1 MLNSEEECDD
11 YFGTQKFLNESDFSE
26 KELDAKKDN
35 ESFNDSYLIPKEI
48 TDNQN
53 IDYPNIANIEAI
65 FNNSEVEQMEE
76 ISMSDFMNKKR
87 RKKKK
92 IFYTKKEIE
101 ITETVDIDEKYIYKK
116 SKYVNRWI
124 TAIIQSYMKN
134 FNEKIKEKT
143 SIQNLHTPSYE
154 KFSEVLY
161 YKKNREKFLK
171 KSMKDILKEKIIKKR
186 KDSSKTK
193 DNSYIIE
200 QIEKSR
206 ELELK
211 NLLSM
216 NFENVIEEFYKSF
229 DCKMFKF
236 NKEIVAYERE
246 FMKRSKKKNCKSLFE
261 KNGLITLL
269 KNKTKRNDE
278 IQEELDDK

>member
-11 YFGTQKFLNESDFSE
+11 CFGTQKFLNESDFSE
-26 KELDAKKDN
+26 KELDVKKDN
-35 ESFNDSYLIPKEI
+35 ESFNDSYLVPKEI

-92 IFYTKKEIE
+92 IFYTKKEI
-101 ITETVDIDEKYIYKK
+101 DEKYIYKK

-124 TAIIQSYMKN
+124 TAIIQSYMKKL
-134 FNEKIKEKT
+134 NEKINEKN
-143 SIQNLHTPSYE
+143 SLQKLHTPSYE

-200 QIEKSR
+200 QIEKINDF
-206 ELELK
+206 ELLA
-211 NLLSM
+211 LLNM
-216 NFENVIEEFYKSF
+216 NFENVIEEFYKSI

-236 NKEIVAYERE
+236 NKEIVTYERE

-278 IQEELDDK
+278 EQEELDDK

>member
-26 KELDAKKDN
+26 KELDVKKDN
-35 ESFNDSYLIPKEI
+35 ESFNDSYLVPKEI

-76 ISMSDFMNKKR
+76 ISMSDFMNKKK

-92 IFYTKKEIE
+92 IFYTKKE
-101 ITETVDIDEKYIYKK
+101 IDEKYIYKK

-124 TAIIQSYMKN
+124 TAIIQSYMKKL
-134 FNEKIKEKT
+134 NEKINEKN
-143 SIQNLHTPSYE
+143 SLQKLHTPSYE

-171 KSMKDILKEKIIKKR
+171 KSMKDILEEKIIKKR

-200 QIEKSR
+200 QIEKINDF
-206 ELELK
+206 ELLA
-211 NLLSM
+211 LLNM
-216 NFENVIEEFYKSF
+216 NFENVIEEFYKSI

-236 NKEIVAYERE
+236 NKEIVTYERE
-246 FMKRSKKKNCKSLFE
+246 FMKRNKKKNRKSLFE

-269 KNKTKRNDE
+269 KNKTKRNDDE
-278 IQEELDDK
+278 EQEELDDK

>member
-26 KELDAKKDN
+26 KELDVKKDN
-35 ESFNDSYLIPKEI
+35 ESFNDSYLVPKEI

-92 IFYTKKEIE
+92 IFYTKKEI
-101 ITETVDIDEKYIYKK
+101 DEKYIYKK

-124 TAIIQSYMKN
+124 TAIIQSYMKKL
-134 FNEKIKEKT
+134 NEKINEKN
-143 SIQNLHTPSYE
+143 SLQKLHTPSYE

-171 KSMKDILKEKIIKKR
+171 KSMKDILEEKIIKKR

-200 QIEKSR
+200 QIEKINDF
-206 ELELK
+206 ELLA
-211 NLLSM
+211 LLNM
-216 NFENVIEEFYKSF
+216 NFENVIEEFYKSI

-236 NKEIVAYERE
+236 NKEIVTYERE
-246 FMKRSKKKNCKSLFE
+246 FMKRNKKKNRKSLFE

-269 KNKTKRNDE
+269 KNKTKRNDDE
-278 IQEELDDK
+278 EQEELDDK

>member
-1 MLNSEEECDD
+1 MLNSEEERDV

-26 KELDAKKDN
+26 KELDVKKDN
-35 ESFNDSYLIPKEI
+35 ESFNDSYLVPKEI

-92 IFYTKKEIE
+92 IFYTKKEI
-101 ITETVDIDEKYIYKK
+101 DEKYIYKK

-124 TAIIQSYMKN
+124 TAIIQSYMKKL
-134 FNEKIKEKT
+134 NEKINEKN
-143 SIQNLHTPSYE
+143 SLQKLHTPSYE

-171 KSMKDILKEKIIKKR
+171 KSMKDILEEKIIKKR

-200 QIEKSR
+200 QIEKINDF
-206 ELELK
+206 ELLA
-211 NLLSM
+211 LLNM
-216 NFENVIEEFYKSF
+216 NFENVIEEFYKSI

-236 NKEIVAYERE
+236 NKEIVTYERE
-246 FMKRSKKKNCKSLFE
+246 FMKRSKKKNRKSLFE

-278 IQEELDDK
+278 EQEELDDK

>member
-26 KELDAKKDN
+26 KELDVKKDN
-35 ESFNDSYLIPKEI
+35 ESFNDSYLVPKEI

-65 FNNSEVEQMEE
+65 FNKNEVEQMEE
-76 ISMSDFMNKKR
+76 ISMPDFMNKKK

-92 IFYTKKEIE
+92 IFYTKKE
-101 ITETVDIDEKYIYKK
+101 IDEKYIYKK

-124 TAIIQSYMKN
+124 TAIIQSYMKKL
-134 FNEKIKEKT
+134 NEKINEKN
-143 SIQNLHTPSYE
+143 SLQKLHTPSYE

-171 KSMKDILKEKIIKKR
+171 KSMKDILEEKIIKKR

-200 QIEKSR
+200 QIEKINDF
-206 ELELK
+206 ELLA
-211 NLLSM
+211 LLNM
-216 NFENVIEEFYKSF
+216 NFENVIEEFYKSI

-236 NKEIVAYERE
+236 NKEIVTYERE
-246 FMKRSKKKNCKSLFE
+246 FMKRSKKKNRKSLFE

-278 IQEELDDK
+278 EQEELDDK

>member
-11 YFGTQKFLNESDFSE
+11 CFGTQKFLNESDFSE
-26 KELDAKKDN
+26 KELDVKKDN
-35 ESFNDSYLIPKEI
+35 ESFNDSYLVPKEI

-92 IFYTKKEIE
+92 IFYTKKEI
-101 ITETVDIDEKYIYKK
+101 DEKYIYKK

-124 TAIIQSYMKN
+124 TAIIQSYMKKL
-134 FNEKIKEKT
+134 NEKINEKN
-143 SIQNLHTPSYE
+143 SLQKLHTPSYE

-171 KSMKDILKEKIIKKR
+171 KSMKDILEEKIIKKR
-186 KDSSKTK
+186 KDSSKAK

-246 FMKRSKKKNCKSLFE
+246 FMKRNKKKNCKSLFE

>member
-11 YFGTQKFLNESDFSE
+11 CFGTQKFLNESDFSE
-26 KELDAKKDN
+26 KELDVKKDN
-35 ESFNDSYLIPKEI
+35 ESFNDSYLVPKEI

-92 IFYTKKEIE
+92 IFYTKKEI
-101 ITETVDIDEKYIYKK
+101 DEKYIYKK

-124 TAIIQSYMKN
+124 TAIIQSYMKKL
-134 FNEKIKEKT
+134 NEKINEKN
-143 SIQNLHTPSYE
+143 SLQKLHTPSYE

-186 KDSSKTK
+186 KDSSKAK

-261 KNGLITLL
+261 KNGLINLL

-278 IQEELDDK
+278 EQEELDDK

>member
-26 KELDAKKDN
+26 KELVVKKDN
-35 ESFNDSYLIPKEI
+35 ESFNDSYLVPKEI

-53 IDYPNIANIEAI
+53 IDYPNIANTEAI
-65 FNNSEVEQMEE
+65 FNKNEVEKMEE
-76 ISMSDFMNKKR
+76 ISMSDFMNKKK

-92 IFYTKKEIE
+92 IFYTKKE
-101 ITETVDIDEKYIYKK
+101 IDEKYIYKK

-124 TAIIQSYMKN
+124 TAIIQSYMKKL
-134 FNEKIKEKT
+134 NEKINEKN
-143 SIQNLHTPSYE
+143 SLQKLHTPSYE

-171 KSMKDILKEKIIKKR
+171 KSMKDILEEKIIKKR

-200 QIEKSR
+200 QIEKINDF
-206 ELELK
+206 ELLA
-211 NLLSM
+211 LLNM
-216 NFENVIEEFYKSF
+216 NFENVIEEFYKSI

-236 NKEIVAYERE
+236 NKEIVTYERE
-246 FMKRSKKKNCKSLFE
+246 FMKRSKKKNRKSLFE

-278 IQEELDDK
+278 EQEELDDK

>member
-26 KELDAKKDN
+26 KELDVKKDN
-35 ESFNDSYLIPKEI
+35 ESFNDSYLVPKEI

-53 IDYPNIANIEAI
+53 IDYPNIANTESI
-65 FNNSEVEQMEE
+65 FNKNEVEQMEE

-92 IFYTKKEIE
+92 IFYTKKEI
-101 ITETVDIDEKYIYKK
+101 DEKYIYKK

-124 TAIIQSYMKN
+124 TAIIQSYMKKL
-134 FNEKIKEKT
+134 NEKINEKN
-143 SIQNLHTPSYE
+143 SLQKLHTPSYE

-200 QIEKSR
+200 QIEKINDF
-206 ELELK
+206 ELLA
-211 NLLSM
+211 LLNM
-216 NFENVIEEFYKSF
+216 NFENVIEEFYKSI

-236 NKEIVAYERE
+236 NKEIVTYERE
-246 FMKRSKKKNCKSLFE
+246 FMKRSKKKNRKSLFE

-278 IQEELDDK
+278 EQEELDDK

>member
-26 KELDAKKDN
+26 KELDVKKDN
-35 ESFNDSYLIPKEI
+35 ESFNDSYLVPKEI

-92 IFYTKKEIE
+92 IFYTKKEI
-101 ITETVDIDEKYIYKK
+101 DEKYIYKK

-124 TAIIQSYMKN
+124 TAIIQSYMKKL
-134 FNEKIKEKT
+134 NEKINEKN
-143 SIQNLHTPSYE
+143 SLQKLHTPSYE

-171 KSMKDILKEKIIKKR
+171 KSMKDILEEKIIKKR

-200 QIEKSR
+200 QIEKINDF
-206 ELELK
+206 ELLA
-211 NLLSM
+211 LLNM
-216 NFENVIEEFYKSF
+216 NFENVIEEFYKSI

-236 NKEIVAYERE
+236 NKEIVTYERE
-246 FMKRSKKKNCKSLFE
+246 FMKRNKKKNRKSLFE

-278 IQEELDDK
+278 EQEELDDK

>member
-1 MLNSEEECDD
+1 MLNSEEERDD

-26 KELDAKKDN
+26 KELDVKKDN
-35 ESFNDSYLIPKEI
+35 ESFNDSYLVPKEI

-92 IFYTKKEIE
+92 IFYTKKEI
-101 ITETVDIDEKYIYKK
+101 DEKYIYKK

-124 TAIIQSYMKN
+124 TAIIQSYMKKL
-134 FNEKIKEKT
+134 NEKINEKN
-143 SIQNLHTPSYE
+143 SLQKLHTPSYE

-171 KSMKDILKEKIIKKR
+171 KSMKDILEEKIIKKR

-200 QIEKSR
+200 QIEKINDF
-206 ELELK
+206 ELLA
-211 NLLSM
+211 LLNM
-216 NFENVIEEFYKSF
+216 NFENVIEEFYKSI

-236 NKEIVAYERE
+236 NKEIVTYERE
-246 FMKRSKKKNCKSLFE
+246 FMKRSKKKNRKSLFE

-278 IQEELDDK
+278 EQEELDDK

>member
-26 KELDAKKDN
+26 KELDVKKDN
-35 ESFNDSYLIPKEI
+35 ESFNDSYLVPKEI

-92 IFYTKKEIE
+92 IFYTKKEI
-101 ITETVDIDEKYIYKK
+101 DEKYIYKK

-124 TAIIQSYMKN
+124 TAIIQSYMKKL
-134 FNEKIKEKT
+134 NEKINEKN
-143 SIQNLHTPSYE
+143 SLQKLHTPSYE

-186 KDSSKTK
+186 KDSSKAK

-236 NKEIVAYERE
+236 NKEIVTYERE

-261 KNGLITLL
+261 KKGLITLL
-269 KNKTKRNDE
+269 ENKTKRNDE
-278 IQEELDDK
+278 EQEELDEK

>member
-1 MLNSEEECDD
+1 MLNSEEERDD

-26 KELDAKKDN
+26 KELDVKKDN
-35 ESFNDSYLIPKEI
+35 KSFNDSYLVPKEI

-92 IFYTKKEIE
+92 IFYTKKEI
-101 ITETVDIDEKYIYKK
+101 DEKYIYKK

-124 TAIIQSYMKN
+124 TAIIQSYMKKL
-134 FNEKIKEKT
+134 NEKINEKN
-143 SIQNLHTPSYE
+143 SLQKLHTPSYE

-171 KSMKDILKEKIIKKR
+171 KSMKDILEEKIIKKR

-200 QIEKSR
+200 QIEKINDF
-206 ELELK
+206 ELLA
-211 NLLSM
+211 LLNM
-216 NFENVIEEFYKSF
+216 NFENVIEEFYKSI

-236 NKEIVAYERE
+236 NKEIVTYERE
-246 FMKRSKKKNCKSLFE
+246 FMKRNKKKNRKSLFE

-278 IQEELDDK
+278 EQEELDDK

>member
-11 YFGTQKFLNESDFSE
+11 CFGTQKFLNESDFSE
-26 KELDAKKDN
+26 KELDVKKDN
-35 ESFNDSYLIPKEI
+35 ESFNDSYLVPKEI

-92 IFYTKKEIE
+92 IFYTKKEI
-101 ITETVDIDEKYIYKK
+101 DEKYIYKK

-124 TAIIQSYMKN
+124 TAIIQSYMKKL
-134 FNEKIKEKT
+134 NEKINEKN
-143 SIQNLHTPSYE
+143 SLQKLHTPRYE

-171 KSMKDILKEKIIKKR
+171 KSMNDILKEKIIKKR
-186 KDSSKTK
+186 KDSSKAK

-261 KNGLITLL
+261 KKGLITLL
-269 KNKTKRNDE
+269 ENKTKRNDE
-278 IQEELDDK
+278 EQEELDDK

>member
-26 KELDAKKDN
+26 KELDVKKDN
-35 ESFNDSYLIPKEI
+35 ESFNDSYLVPKEI

-76 ISMSDFMNKKR
+76 ISMSDFMNKKK

-92 IFYTKKEIE
+92 IFYTK
-101 ITETVDIDEKYIYKK
+101 TVDIDEKYIYKK

-171 KSMKDILKEKIIKKR
+171 KSMKDILEEKIIKKR

-200 QIEKSR
+200 QIEKINDF
-206 ELELK
+206 ELLA
-211 NLLSM
+211 LLNM
-216 NFENVIEEFYKSF
+216 NFENVIEEFYKSI

-236 NKEIVAYERE
+236 NKEIVTYERE
-246 FMKRSKKKNCKSLFE
+246 FMKRNKKKNCKSLFE
-261 KNGLITLL
+261 KNGLINLL

-278 IQEELDDK
+278 EQEELDDK

>member
-26 KELDAKKDN
+26 KELDVKKDN
-35 ESFNDSYLIPKEI
+35 ESFNDSYLVPKEI

-92 IFYTKKEIE
+92 IFYTKKEI
-101 ITETVDIDEKYIYKK
+101 DEKYIYKK

-124 TAIIQSYMKN
+124 TAIIQSYMKKL
-134 FNEKIKEKT
+134 NEKINEKN
-143 SIQNLHTPSYE
+143 SLQKLHTPSYE

-171 KSMKDILKEKIIKKR
+171 KSMKDILEEKIIKKR

-200 QIEKSR
+200 QIEKINDF
-206 ELELK
+206 ELLA
-211 NLLSM
+211 LLNM

-278 IQEELDDK
+278 EQEELDDK

>member
-26 KELDAKKDN
+26 KELDVKKDN
-35 ESFNDSYLIPKEI
+35 ESFNDSYLVPKEI

-53 IDYPNIANIEAI
+53 IDYPNIANTEAI
-65 FNNSEVEQMEE
+65 FNKNEVEQMEE

-92 IFYTKKEIE
+92 IFYTKKEI
-101 ITETVDIDEKYIYKK
+101 DEKYIYKK

-124 TAIIQSYMKN
+124 TAIIQSYMKKL
-134 FNEKIKEKT
+134 NEKINEKN
-143 SIQNLHTPSYE
+143 SLQKLHTPSYE

-171 KSMKDILKEKIIKKR
+171 KSMKDILEEKIIKKR

-200 QIEKSR
+200 QIEKINDF
-206 ELELK
+206 ELLA
-211 NLLSM
+211 LLNM
-216 NFENVIEEFYKSF
+216 NFENVIEEFYKSI

-236 NKEIVAYERE
+236 NKEIVTYERE
-246 FMKRSKKKNCKSLFE
+246 FMKRSKKKNRKSLFE

-278 IQEELDDK
+278 EQEELDDK

>member
-11 YFGTQKFLNESDFSE
+11 CFGTQKFLNESDFSE
-26 KELDAKKDN
+26 KELDVKKDN
-35 ESFNDSYLIPKEI
+35 ESFNDSYLVPKEI

-92 IFYTKKEIE
+92 IFYTKKEI
-101 ITETVDIDEKYIYKK
+101 DEKYIYKK

-124 TAIIQSYMKN
+124 TAIIQSYMKKL
-134 FNEKIKEKT
+134 NEKINEKN
-143 SIQNLHTPSYE
+143 SLQKLHTPSYE

-186 KDSSKTK
+186 KDSSKAK

-246 FMKRSKKKNCKSLFE
+246 FMKKSKKKNCKSLFE

-278 IQEELDDK
+278 EQKELDDK

>member
-26 KELDAKKDN
+26 KELDVKKDN
-35 ESFNDSYLIPKEI
+35 ESFNDSYLVPKEI

-92 IFYTKKEIE
+92 IFYTKKEI
-101 ITETVDIDEKYIYKK
+101 DEKYIYKK

-124 TAIIQSYMKN
+124 TAIIQSYMKKL
-134 FNEKIKEKT
+134 NEKINEKN
-143 SIQNLHTPSYE
+143 SLQKLHTPSYE

-200 QIEKSR
+200 QIEKINDF
-206 ELELK
+206 ELLA
-211 NLLSM
+211 LLNM

-278 IQEELDDK
+278 EQEELDDK

>member
-26 KELDAKKDN
+26 KELDVKKDN
-35 ESFNDSYLIPKEI
+35 ESFNDSYLVPKEI

-87 RKKKK
+87 LKKKK
-92 IFYTKKEIE
+92 IFYTKKE
-101 ITETVDIDEKYIYKK
+101 IDEKYIYKK

-124 TAIIQSYMKN
+124 TAIIQSYMKKL
-134 FNEKIKEKT
+134 NEKINEKN
-143 SIQNLHTPSYE
+143 SLQKLHTPSYE

-186 KDSSKTK
+186 KDSSKAK

-236 NKEIVAYERE
+236 NKEIVTYERE

-261 KNGLITLL
+261 KKGLITLL
-269 KNKTKRNDE
+269 ENKTKRNDE
-278 IQEELDDK
+278 EQEELDDK

>member
-11 YFGTQKFLNESDFSE
+11 CFGTQKFLNESDFSE
-26 KELDAKKDN
+26 KELDVKKDN
-35 ESFNDSYLIPKEI
+35 ESFNDSYLVPKEI

-92 IFYTKKEIE
+92 IFYTKKEI
-101 ITETVDIDEKYIYKK
+101 DEKYIYKK

-124 TAIIQSYMKN
+124 TAIIQSYMKKL
-134 FNEKIKEKT
+134 NEKINEKN
-143 SIQNLHTPSYE
+143 SLQKLHTPSYE

-171 KSMKDILKEKIIKKR
+171 KSMKDILEEKIIKKR

-278 IQEELDDK
+278 EQEELDDK

>member
-26 KELDAKKDN
+26 KELDVKKDN
-35 ESFNDSYLIPKEI
+35 ESFNDSYLVPKEI

-92 IFYTKKEIE
+92 IFYTKKEI
-101 ITETVDIDEKYIYKK
+101 DEKYIYKK

-124 TAIIQSYMKN
+124 TAIIQSYMKKL
-134 FNEKIKEKT
+134 NEKINEKN
-143 SIQNLHTPSYE
+143 SLQKLHTPSYE

-171 KSMKDILKEKIIKKR
+171 KSMKDILEEKIIKKR

-200 QIEKSR
+200 QIEKINDF
-206 ELELK
+206 ELLA
-211 NLLSM
+211 LLNM

-246 FMKRSKKKNCKSLFE
+246 FMKRSKKKNRKSLFE

-278 IQEELDDK
+278 EQEELDDK

>member
-1 MLNSEEECDD
+1 MLNSEEERDD

-26 KELDAKKDN
+26 KELDVKKDN
-35 ESFNDSYLIPKEI
+35 ESFNDSYLVPKEI

-92 IFYTKKEIE
+92 IFYTKKEI
-101 ITETVDIDEKYIYKK
+101 DEKYIYKK

-124 TAIIQSYMKN
+124 TAIIQSYMKKL
-134 FNEKIKEKT
+134 NEKINEKN
-143 SIQNLHTPSYE
+143 SLQKLHTPSYE

-186 KDSSKTK
+186 KDSSKAK

-246 FMKRSKKKNCKSLFE
+246 FMKRNKKKNCKSLFE

>member
-11 YFGTQKFLNESDFSE
+11 CFGTQKFLNESDFSE
-26 KELDAKKDN
+26 KELDVKKDN
-35 ESFNDSYLIPKEI
+35 ESFNDSYLVPKEI

-92 IFYTKKEIE
+92 IFYTKKEI
-101 ITETVDIDEKYIYKK
+101 DEKYIYKK

-124 TAIIQSYMKN
+124 TAIIQSYMKKL
-134 FNEKIKEKT
+134 NEKINEKN
-143 SIQNLHTPSYE
+143 SLQKLHTPSYE

-200 QIEKSR
+200 QIEKINDF
-206 ELELK
+206 ELLA
-211 NLLSM
+211 LLNM

-278 IQEELDDK
+278 EQEELDDK

>member
-26 KELDAKKDN
+26 KELDVKKDN
-35 ESFNDSYLIPKEI
+35 ESFNDSYLVPKEI

-92 IFYTKKEIE
+92 IFYTKKE
-101 ITETVDIDEKYIYKK
+101 IDEKYIYKK

-171 KSMKDILKEKIIKKR
+171 KSMKDILEEKIIKKR

-200 QIEKSR
+200 QIEKINDF
-206 ELELK
+206 ELLA
-211 NLLSM
+211 LLNM
-216 NFENVIEEFYKSF
+216 NFENVIEEFYKSI

-261 KNGLITLL
+261 KNGLINLL

-278 IQEELDDK
+278 EQEELDDK

>member
-11 YFGTQKFLNESDFSE
+11 CFGTQKFLNESDFSE
-26 KELDAKKDN
+26 KELDVKKDN
-35 ESFNDSYLIPKEI
+35 ESFNDSYLVPKEI

-65 FNNSEVEQMEE
+65 FNSSEVEQMEE

-92 IFYTKKEIE
+92 IFYTKKEI
-101 ITETVDIDEKYIYKK
+101 DEKYIYKK

-124 TAIIQSYMKN
+124 TAIIQSYMKKL
-134 FNEKIKEKT
+134 NEKINEKN
-143 SIQNLHTPSYE
+143 SIQKLHTPSYE

-171 KSMKDILKEKIIKKR
+171 KSMKDILEEKIIKKR

-200 QIEKSR
+200 QIEKINDF
-206 ELELK
+206 ELLA
-211 NLLSM
+211 LLNM
-216 NFENVIEEFYKSF
+216 NFENVIEEFYKSI

-236 NKEIVAYERE
+236 NKEIVTYERE
-246 FMKRSKKKNCKSLFE
+246 FMKRSEKKNCKSLFE

-278 IQEELDDK
+278 EQEELDDK

>member
-26 KELDAKKDN
+26 KELDDKKDN
-35 ESFNDSYLIPKEI
+35 ESFNDSYLVPKEI

-92 IFYTKKEIE
+92 IFYTKKEI
-101 ITETVDIDEKYIYKK
+101 DEKYIYKK

-124 TAIIQSYMKN
+124 TAIIQSYMKKL
-134 FNEKIKEKT
+134 NEKINEKN
-143 SIQNLHTPSYE
+143 SLQKLHTPSYE

-200 QIEKSR
+200 QIEKINDF
-206 ELELK
+206 ELLA
-211 NLLSM
+211 LLNM
-216 NFENVIEEFYKSF
+216 NFENVIEEFYKSI

-236 NKEIVAYERE
+236 NKEIVTYERE

-278 IQEELDDK
+278 EQEELDDK

>member
-26 KELDAKKDN
+26 KELDVKKDN
-35 ESFNDSYLIPKEI
+35 ESFNDSYLVPKEI

-65 FNNSEVEQMEE
+65 FNNIEVEQMEE

-92 IFYTKKEIE
+92 IFYTKKEI
-101 ITETVDIDEKYIYKK
+101 DEKYIYKK

-124 TAIIQSYMKN
+124 TAIIQSYMKKL
-134 FNEKIKEKT
+134 NEKINEKN
-143 SIQNLHTPSYE
+143 SLQKLHTPSYE

-171 KSMKDILKEKIIKKR
+171 KSMKDILEEKIIKKR

-200 QIEKSR
+200 QIEKINDF
-206 ELELK
+206 ELLA
-211 NLLSM
+211 LLNM
-216 NFENVIEEFYKSF
+216 NFENVIEEFYKSI

-236 NKEIVAYERE
+236 NKEIVTYERE
-246 FMKRSKKKNCKSLFE
+246 FMKRSKKKNRKSLFE

-278 IQEELDDK
+278 EQEELDDK

>member
-26 KELDAKKDN
+26 KELDVKKDN
-35 ESFNDSYLIPKEI
+35 ESFNDSYLVPKEI

-92 IFYTKKEIE
+92 IFYTKKEI
-101 ITETVDIDEKYIYKK
+101 DEKYIYKK
-116 SKYVNRWI
+116 SKYVNRFI
-124 TAIIQSYMKN
+124 TAIIQSYMKKL
-134 FNEKIKEKT
+134 NEKINEKN
-143 SIQNLHTPSYE
+143 SIQKLHTPSYE

-171 KSMKDILKEKIIKKR
+171 KSMKDILEEKIIKKR

-200 QIEKSR
+200 QIEKINDF
-206 ELELK
+206 ELLA
-211 NLLSM
+211 LLNM
-216 NFENVIEEFYKSF
+216 NFENVIEEFYKSI

-236 NKEIVAYERE
+236 NKEIVTYERE
-246 FMKRSKKKNCKSLFE
+246 FMKRSKKKNRKSLFE

-278 IQEELDDK
+278 EQEELDDK

>member
-26 KELDAKKDN
+26 KELDVKKDN
-35 ESFNDSYLIPKEI
+35 ESFNDSYLVPKEI

-92 IFYTKKEIE
+92 IFYTKKEI
-101 ITETVDIDEKYIYKK
+101 DEKYIYKK

-124 TAIIQSYMKN
+124 TAIIQSYMKKL
-134 FNEKIKEKT
+134 NEKINEKN
-143 SIQNLHTPSYE
+143 SLQKLHTPSYE

-200 QIEKSR
+200 QIEKINDF
-206 ELELK
+206 ELLA
-211 NLLSM
+211 LLNM
-216 NFENVIEEFYKSF
+216 NFENVIEEFYKSI

-236 NKEIVAYERE
+236 NKEIVTYERE

-278 IQEELDDK
+278 EQEELDDK

>member
-11 YFGTQKFLNESDFSE
+11 YFGTQKFLNENDFSE
-26 KELDAKKDN
+26 KELDVKKDN
-35 ESFNDSYLIPKEI
+35 ESFNDSYLVPKEI

-92 IFYTKKEIE
+92 IFYTKKEI
-101 ITETVDIDEKYIYKK
+101 DEKYIYKK

-124 TAIIQSYMKN
+124 TAIIQSYMKKL
-134 FNEKIKEKT
+134 NEKINEKN
-143 SIQNLHTPSYE
+143 SLQKLHTPSYQ

-200 QIEKSR
+200 QIEKIR

-246 FMKRSKKKNCKSLFE
+246 FMKKSKKKNCKSLFE

-269 KNKTKRNDE
+269 NNKTKRNDE
-278 IQEELDDK
+278 EQEELDDK

>member
-11 YFGTQKFLNESDFSE
+11 CFGTQKFLNESDFSE
-26 KELDAKKDN
+26 KELDVKKDN
-35 ESFNDSYLIPKEI
+35 ESFNDSYLVPKEI

-76 ISMSDFMNKKR
+76 ISMSDFMNKKK

-92 IFYTKKEIE
+92 IFYTKKE
-101 ITETVDIDEKYIYKK
+101 IDEKYIYKK

-124 TAIIQSYMKN
+124 TAIIQSYMKKL
-134 FNEKIKEKT
+134 NEKINEKN
-143 SIQNLHTPSYE
+143 SLQKLHTPSYE

-216 NFENVIEEFYKSF
+216 NFENVIEEFYKSI

-236 NKEIVAYERE
+236 NKEIVTYERE
-246 FMKRSKKKNCKSLFE
+246 FMKRSKKKNRKSLFE

-278 IQEELDDK
+278 EQEELDDK

>member
-26 KELDAKKDN
+26 KELDVKKDN
-35 ESFNDSYLIPKEI
+35 ESFNDSYLVPKEI

-92 IFYTKKEIE
+92 IFYTKKEI
-101 ITETVDIDEKYIYKK
+101 DEKYIYKK

-124 TAIIQSYMKN
+124 TAIIQSYMKKL
-134 FNEKIKEKT
+134 NEKINEKN
-143 SIQNLHTPSYE
+143 SLQKLHTPSYE

-200 QIEKSR
+200 QIEKINDF
-206 ELELK
+206 ELLA
-211 NLLSM
+211 LLNM
-216 NFENVIEEFYKSF
+216 NFENVIEEFYKSI

-236 NKEIVAYERE
+236 NKEIVTYERE
-246 FMKRSKKKNCKSLFE
+246 FMKRNKKKNRKSLFE

-278 IQEELDDK
+278 EQEELDDK

>member
-26 KELDAKKDN
+26 KELDVKKDN
-35 ESFNDSYLIPKEI
+35 ESFNDSYLVPKEI

-53 IDYPNIANIEAI
+53 IDYPNIANTEAI
-65 FNNSEVEQMEE
+65 FNKNEVEQMEE
-76 ISMSDFMNKKR
+76 ISMSDFMNKKK

-92 IFYTKKEIE
+92 IFYTKKE
-101 ITETVDIDEKYIYKK
+101 IDEKYIYKK

-124 TAIIQSYMKN
+124 TAIIQSYMKKL
-134 FNEKIKEKT
+134 NEKINEKN
-143 SIQNLHTPSYE
+143 SLQKLHTPSYE

-171 KSMKDILKEKIIKKR
+171 KSMKDILEEKIIKKR

-200 QIEKSR
+200 QIEKINDF
-206 ELELK
+206 ELLA
-211 NLLSM
+211 LLNM

-246 FMKRSKKKNCKSLFE
+246 FMKRSKKKNRKSLFE

-278 IQEELDDK
+278 EQEELDDK

>member
-26 KELDAKKDN
+26 KELDVKKDN
-35 ESFNDSYLIPKEI
+35 ESFNDSYLVPKEI

-92 IFYTKKEIE
+92 IFYTKKEI
-101 ITETVDIDEKYIYKK
+101 DEKYIYKK

-124 TAIIQSYMKN
+124 TAIIQSYMKKL
-134 FNEKIKEKT
+134 NEKINEKN
-143 SIQNLHTPSYE
+143 SLQKLHTPSYE

-171 KSMKDILKEKIIKKR
+171 KSMKDILEEKIIKKR

-261 KNGLITLL
+261 KKGLITLL

-278 IQEELDDK
+278 EQEELDDK

>member
-26 KELDAKKDN
+26 KELDVKKDN
-35 ESFNDSYLIPKEI
+35 ESFNDSYLVPKEI

-92 IFYTKKEIE
+92 IFYTKKEI
-101 ITETVDIDEKYIYKK
+101 DEKYIYKK

-124 TAIIQSYMKN
+124 TAIIQSYMKKL
-134 FNEKIKEKT
+134 NEKINEKN
-143 SIQNLHTPSYE
+143 SLQKLHTPSYE

-171 KSMKDILKEKIIKKR
+171 KSMKDILKVKIIKKR

-206 ELELK
+206 EVELK

-236 NKEIVAYERE
+236 NKEIVTYERE

-278 IQEELDDK
+278 EQEELDDK